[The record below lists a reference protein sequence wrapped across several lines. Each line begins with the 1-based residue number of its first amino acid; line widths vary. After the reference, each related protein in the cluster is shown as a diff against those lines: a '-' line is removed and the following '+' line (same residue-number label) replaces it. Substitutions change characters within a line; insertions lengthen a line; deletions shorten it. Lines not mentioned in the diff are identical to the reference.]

1 MVKILSMLLA
11 DAADDKLI
19 AVNPIRPR
27 RRGRR
32 HHHKTPEHIWAT
44 PDQTLHLADN
54 TATLVGPWAAVLLIT
69 AAYTG
74 ARWGELAGLQRR
86 NTHLNDARIVID
98 PHIGAL
104 HEINGPSPSDR
115 PKPPNPPAPSPCPP
129 SSPNSSATTSKTTTT
144 PTSSSP
150 PATTTY
156 AAPTSAAEPCAPPP
170 TATTTT
176 PDPPS

>member
-1 MVKILSMLLA
+1 V
-11 DAADDKLI
+11 
-19 AVNPIRPR
+19 
-27 RRGRR
+27 
-32 HHHKTPEHIWAT
+32 
-44 PDQTLHLADN
+44 HLADN
-54 TATLVGPWAAVLLIT
+54 TAALVGPWAAVLLIT

-104 HEINGPSPSDR
+104 HETAASPSDH

-129 SSPNSSATTSKTTTT
+129 SSPTSYATTSKTTTT

-150 PATTTY
+150 PKTTTY
-156 AAPTSAAEPCAPPP
+156 AAPTSTASQVGADVADFLVHRWSTQSAPRRLDHASRRSRGVPVLV
-170 TATTTT
+170 AWCGR
-176 PDPPS
+176 SR